1 MHYFAFQRHSRSRA
15 GRTCRCFSSLGAAV
29 GALLF
34 LLGASQSSAPAA
46 DDAAGKPTTRPA
58 FPPEAVEFFE
68 SRVRPILVDK
78 CFKCHGEKKQSNGL
92 RLDSREAALK
102 GGDAG
107 PALVAG
113 KPDESLLV
121 QAVAQTHAELK
132 MPPSGKLADA
142 AVAALRQWV
151 SQGAPWPAIKTRAVN
166 AGKGRTRSGHTL
178 GVPSHQAGHAAIGQG
193 SCRCSVARGRIR
205 DRQARGGGA

>member
-1 MHYFAFQRHSRSRA
+1 MGYSKFRRH
-15 GRTCRCFSSLGAAV
+15 GRIRIDGGKTRYRPIVQACLVVFWCGASVKAADGDDLAKSAV
-29 GALLF
+29 GTKF
-34 LLGASQSSAPAA
+34 SAESIA
-46 DDAAGKPTTRPA
+46 
-58 FPPEAVEFFE
+58 FFE

-102 GGDAG
+102 GGDTG

-132 MPPSGKLADA
+132 MPPSGKLPDS
-142 AVAALRQWV
+142 AVATLRQWV
-151 SQGAPWPAIKTRAVN
+151 AQGAPWPAVTTTSRNSGKPGGPDVATHWAFRPVKPVCA
-166 AGKGRTRSGHTL
+166 AGC
-178 GVPSHQAGHAAIGQG
+178 QG
-193 SCRCSVARGRIR
+193 SSP
-205 DRQARGGGA
+205 

>member
-1 MHYFAFQRHSRSRA
+1 MDYFAFQRHTRSRA
-15 GRTCRCFSSLGAAV
+15 GRTCQRISSLGAAL
-29 GALLF
+29 GAFVVLLA
-34 LLGASQSSAPAA
+34 ASQSSAPAA
-46 DDAAGKPTTRPA
+46 DDAAGKAAARPA
-58 FPPEAVEFFE
+58 FPPESIEFFE

-102 GGDAG
+102 GGDSG

-132 MPPSGKLADA
+132 MPPSGKLPDA

-151 SQGAPWPAIKTRAVN
+151 AQGAPWPAVN
-166 AGKGRTRSGHTL
+166 DGEPQSRPRPPRRMPPRTGRSDPSSRSRRRRSRIARWCSR
-178 GVPSHQAGHAAIGQG
+178 PSMH
-193 SCRCSVARGRIR
+193 S
-205 DRQARGGGA
+205 